1 MTIEVVY
8 AGDTTRYV
16 KYETEGMDF
25 SISSIKAK
33 LWIPKEDIQTNI
45 PGVYPPQIKVRI
57 IDNSEELC

>member
-1 MTIEVVY
+1 MTIEVTY
-8 AGDTTRYV
+8 SGETTRYV
-16 KYETEGMDF
+16 KYETGMDF

-33 LWIPKEDIQTNI
+33 FWIPKEDIQTNI